1 MSTIVLF
8 GLFGM
13 VVAIAAWFAR
23 RVREAR
29 AAQIEY
35 DRRRDLN
42 WSKQVKDA
50 INGSDAVWWDDSQV
64 RQEFWYM
71 AGVDKENPGATVT
84 VVLLPDVT
92 P

>member
-1 MSTIVLF
+1 MSAIVLF

-35 DRRRDLN
+35 DRRR
-42 WSKQVKDA
+42 A
-50 INGSDAVWWDDSQV
+50 EAVLRALEAS
-64 RQEFWYM
+64 R
-71 AGVDKENPGATVT
+71 GR
-84 VVLLPDVT
+84 
-92 P
+92 

>member
-1 MSTIVLF
+1 MSAIVLF

-35 DRRRDLN
+35 DRRR
-42 WSKQVKDA
+42 A
-50 INGSDAVWWDDSQV
+50 
-64 RQEFWYM
+64 E
-71 AGVDKENPGATVT
+71 
-84 VVLLPDVT
+84 VVLRAAAAQQAAKVEAR
-92 P
+92 